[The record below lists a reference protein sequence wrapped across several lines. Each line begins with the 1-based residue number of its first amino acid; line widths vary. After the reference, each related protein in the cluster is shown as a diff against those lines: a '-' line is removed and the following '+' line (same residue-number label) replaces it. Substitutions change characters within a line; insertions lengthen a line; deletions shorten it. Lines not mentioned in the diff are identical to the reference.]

1 MRARRDATDGTGND
15 LTISELKQQARG
27 EAGERMVGTMVRL
40 VRNPAIALV
49 AKNGGLD
56 FIMVDMEHS
65 THSFETLADIM
76 RTARLAGIE
85 GFVRVPELSKAF
97 VSRALDAGATGVMV
111 PMIET
116 VAQAEA
122 LVQWGKFAPAGGRGF
137 GSVGDHTGFTGAKA
151 TEYMPQANEETLLIA
166 QIESR
171 QGAESIEQIAA
182 VDGIDACL
190 IGPNDLANSLGIP
203 GDLFHE
209 RNLEAIMRIATAV
222 RASGKVL
229 GLHGPDRLTEMLLD
243 EGLTLIMSSHDTGLL
258 TEALR
263 GVADRYRARR

>member
-1 MRARRDATDGTGND
+1 M
-15 LTISELKQQARG
+15 I
-27 EAGERMVGTMVRL
+27 GTMIRL

-49 AKNGGLD
+49 AKNAGLD
-56 FIMVDMEHS
+56 FFMVDMEHS
-65 THSFETLADIM
+65 SHSFETLADIM

-122 LVQWGKFAPAGGRGF
+122 LVHWGKFAPPGGRGF
-137 GSVGDHTGFTGAKA
+137 GSVGDHTGFAAATA
-151 TEYMPQANEETLLIA
+151 TEYMPRANDETLLIA

-171 QGAESIEQIAA
+171 DGVENIDRIAA
-182 VDGIDACL
+182 VEGIDACL
-190 IGPNDLANSLGIP
+190 IGPNDLANSLEIP

-209 RNLEAIMRIATAV
+209 RTMEAIIRIARSV
-222 RASGKVL
+222 RSAGKIL
-229 GLHGPDRLTEMLLD
+229 GLHGPDRLTDMLLA
-243 EGLTLIMSSHDTGLL
+243 EGLTLIMSDHDTGLL
-258 TEALR
+258 TAALR
-263 GVADRYRARR
+263 SVANRFRAEEPDGDQE